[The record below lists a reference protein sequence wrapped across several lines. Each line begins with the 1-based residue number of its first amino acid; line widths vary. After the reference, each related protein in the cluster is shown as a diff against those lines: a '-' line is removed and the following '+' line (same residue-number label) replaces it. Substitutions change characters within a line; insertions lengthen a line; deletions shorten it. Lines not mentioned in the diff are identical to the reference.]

1 MRTLRVKVYVATNR
15 EGSRVSA
22 TINVEVEDDASQ
34 EEIERIVAGE
44 AADWIDNNIDS
55 GWFIVEEA

>member
-34 EEIERIVAGE
+34 EDIERIVAGE
-44 AADWIDNNIDS
+44 ASDWIDSNIDS
-55 GWFIVEEA
+55 GFIVEEA